1 MQNCKRVFQVSVGF
15 ILSISPREIAPA
27 LHFCIAGGRM
37 GCRMGRMKNNFAS
50 VKVGQKFTWQ
60 NSSFWMVKTGDDSA
74 TYLDGSQLEAA
85 NKPSAFRVCGKIKR

>member
-1 MQNCKRVFQVSVGF
+1 
-15 ILSISPREIAPA
+15 
-27 LHFCIAGGRM
+27 
-37 GCRMGRMKNNFAS
+37 MKNNFAS

>member
-1 MQNCKRVFQVSVGF
+1 
-15 ILSISPREIAPA
+15 
-27 LHFCIAGGRM
+27 M
-37 GCRMGRMKNNFAS
+37 GCRMGHMKNNFAS